1 MKYHVSSVN
10 DTDGWIFISATDSF
24 DEPTAF
30 VEMVKKIA
38 ESVNGKISSV
48 GDTQYQ
54 ITNIPH
60 DLIFQWDDLFGIVVI
75 NGNLADKENVLS
87 FLKKFEIE

>member
-60 DLIFQWDDLFGIVVI
+60 DIIFQLDDLFGIVVI

>member
-1 MKYHVSSVN
+1 MEYRISNIN
-10 DTDGWIFISATDSF
+10 DSDGWIFISATDSF

-48 GDTQYQ
+48 GNTQYR
-54 ITNIPH
+54 ITNIPY

-75 NGNLADKENVLS
+75 NGNIADKHNVLS
-87 FLKKFEIE
+87 FLKKYGIE